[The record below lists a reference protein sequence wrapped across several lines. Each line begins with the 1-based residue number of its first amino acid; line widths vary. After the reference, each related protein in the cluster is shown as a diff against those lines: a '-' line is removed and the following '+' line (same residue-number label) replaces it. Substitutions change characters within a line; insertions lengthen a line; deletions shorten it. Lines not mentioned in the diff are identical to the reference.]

1 MHNKPNTSNKL
12 RSIQIQIS
20 KSNKNNKHVLNR
32 NRLDNKS
39 ETKE

>member
-1 MHNKPNTSNKL
+1 MYNKPTTSNKL
-12 RSIQIQIS
+12 RSRQLQITE
-20 KSNKNNKHVLNR
+20 SNKNNKHVLNR